1 MYEPYEERRKLK
13 INLEELKGKL
23 VEKAKNFR
31 QSKWFLVVIAI
42 VLIGSIGTYSG
53 YVIYTAKVAE
63 TTSRITILE
72 RQFMA
77 CQENV
82 TSCLT
87 NLQNVE
93 NELSACQVSNQDCN
107 NNLENARSELSICNS
122 KNQELNRQ
130 VQDLQG
136 SVSDWESKYNALDQ
150 NFKLLQSEFD
160 QMECNSAKKICG
172 FMGLNYYYLKGDMS
186 IICCQDTGA
195 SSCIPEPPASD
206 VTIKEINC

>member
-13 INLEELKGKL
+13 INLESIKNKL

-31 QSKWFLVVIAI
+31 QSKWFLIVIAI

-53 YVIYTAKVAE
+53 YVTYTAKVAE
-63 TTSRITILE
+63 TSSRITILE

-77 CQENV
+77 CQENA
-82 TSCLT
+82 TSCLM

-93 NELSACQVSNQDCN
+93 NELTSCQESNQNCN
-107 NNLENARSELSICNS
+107 TNLENTKSELNTCNS
-122 KNQELNRQ
+122 KYQELNKQ

-136 SVSDWESKYNALDQ
+136 SVSDWESKYDALNQ
-150 NFKLLQSEFD
+150 NFNILQSEID
-160 QMECNSAKKICG
+160 QMECNYAKKVCG
-172 FMGLNYYYLKGDMS
+172 FIGLNYYYLKGDMT
-186 IICCQDTGA
+186 IICCLNADT
-195 SSCIPEPPASD
+195 SSCIPPASD

>member
-13 INLEELKGKL
+13 INLEDLKNKF
-23 VEKAKNFR
+23 VEKTKNFR
-31 QSKWFLVVIAI
+31 QSKWFLIVIAV
-42 VLIGSIGTYSG
+42 VLIGTIGTYSG
-53 YVIYTAKVAE
+53 YVTYTAKVAE

-82 TSCLT
+82 TSCSM
-87 NLQNVE
+87 NLQNME
-93 NELSACQVSNQDCN
+93 NELTDCQKSNQDCDN
-107 NNLENARSELSICNS
+107 DLQNAKSDLNICNS
-122 KNQELNRQ
+122 KNQELNNQ
-130 VQDLQG
+130 IQDLQS

-186 IICCQDTGA
+186 IVCCLSTEIN
-195 SSCIPEPPASD
+195 SCAQVTSD